1 LLFLGIRI
9 QISKNIFVIWITH
22 LKTLAMKRIAAFTL
36 FVLVLNPSCI
46 MVPEDMRSPDGR
58 ISVQLGT
65 NGDEA
70 FTYSVYK
77 ENQLMVGS
85 SGIEL
90 EFRNQ
95 DAFTGGLDMELTS

>member
-1 LLFLGIRI
+1 
-9 QISKNIFVIWITH
+9 
-22 LKTLAMKRIAAFTL
+22 M
-36 FVLVLNPSCI
+36 
-46 MVPEDMRSPDGR
+46 
-58 ISVQLGT
+58 GT

-95 DAFTGGLDMELTS
+95 DAFSGGSPP